1 MGVDKYNNMIEYLYC
16 QNRLP
21 AFGKMKHFGS
31 YVLKSN
37 IFDDQIFVLKIFFR
51 PCMAGQM
58 LLCFIHYQ
66 NAILHV
72 QVMVKCSKTLVTK
85 KTWGRVMRV
94 KNRMFG
100 WKFSKVTGRSPRKGE
115 FWID

>member
-1 MGVDKYNNMIEYLYC
+1 M
-16 QNRLP
+16 LP
-21 AFGKMKHFGS
+21 
-31 YVLKSN
+31 Y
-37 IFDDQIFVLKIFFR
+37 
-51 PCMAGQM
+51 
-58 LLCFIHYQ
+58 FIHYQ

-100 WKFSKVTGRSPRKGE
+100 WKFSKVLERLEMCQDWTETSGQDCSGYLSHLKFAIRSS
-115 FWID
+115 